1 MFLPFDYHREGV
13 AVPQFRVKGYPE
25 LTEDAGCREML
36 QDAHRKGEL
45 LSASKVA
52 KLLGIPERT
61 LRTWIADGTFLPA
74 PVETISRKDFWPIVV
89 VLGFQASRIASGHPI
104 SSRSP
109 LKTNDQI
116 DEADENRFEA
126 LDDERADVERKV
138 HKLAELFAEDKVEL
152 AKRHP
157 NLKRWL
163 KDYKKPVSH
172 WKHLA
177 SKEN

>member
-1 MFLPFDYHREGV
+1 MFFLIDYRREGV

-61 LRTWIADGTFLPA
+61 LRTWIANGTFPPA
-74 PVETISRKDFWPIVV
+74 PVETISRKDFWPTVV
-89 VLGFQASRIASGHPI
+89 VLDFQAMQIANGLPI
-104 SSRSP
+104 SSRSL

-152 AKRHP
+152 AKQHP

-163 KDYKKPVSH
+163 KDHKKPVSY
-172 WKHLA
+172 WADLA
-177 SKEN
+177 SKEK